1 MVQLSR
7 QANIE
12 DTFSACFI
20 DNNVISDHKVV
31 TMTILYLRWEDVMV
45 YNENNFKTKFAPAKR
60 ILMILNTNAIK
71 THNSLTWL
79 NNTKLGQLHHVVVD
93 TLVMFTSNVMIAK
106 KLLIVRLQRWHWS
119 IWTTM
124 VWSQPWYGHNHWC
137 SIHRDI
143 NANLCKTSQ
152 FSTQVYI

>member
-71 THNSLTWL
+71 THNLLT
-79 NNTKLGQLHHVVVD
+79 
-93 TLVMFTSNVMIAK
+93 
-106 KLLIVRLQRWHWS
+106 
-119 IWTTM
+119 
-124 VWSQPWYGHNHWC
+124 
-137 SIHRDI
+137 
-143 NANLCKTSQ
+143 
-152 FSTQVYI
+152 